1 MTNEDS
7 QRETPDSEPKIIVDS
22 DWKEQV
28 AREKEQAA
36 EGKVES
42 QQEDSATEP
51 SSTEPS
57 STEPSSTEPSS
68 AEPSST
74 ADSKPQS
81 GSPPPPPQASF
92 EVLAYS
98 LFAQAMSSLGQS
110 IDPEMPQGSV
120 NKPYAKHYIDTLEML
135 SEKTAGNLSDD
146 ESTMLNGILHTL
158 RMAYVNVN

>member
-7 QRETPDSEPKIIVDS
+7 REETPDTEPKIVVDS

-36 EGKVES
+36 VEK
-42 QQEDSATEP
+42 
-51 SSTEPS
+51 
-57 STEPSSTEPSS
+57 
-68 AEPSST
+68 AEPHSEAATDESSEA
-74 ADSKPQS
+74 ADSNSQ
-81 GSPPPPPQASF
+81 GASPPPPPQASF
-92 EVLAYS
+92 EVLVYS

-110 IDPEMPQGSV
+110 IDPDIPQGSV

-135 SEKTAGNLSDD
+135 SEKTSGNLSDD

-158 RMAYVNVN
+158 RMAYVNVK

>member
-1 MTNEDS
+1 MTNEES
-7 QRETPDSEPKIIVDS
+7 REETPDSEPKIVVDS

-36 EGKVES
+36 EEKVES
-42 QQEDSATEP
+42 QRQDAADEP
-51 SSTEPS
+51 SG
-57 STEPSSTEPSS
+57 
-68 AEPSST
+68 A
-74 ADSKPQS
+74 ADSKPPS
-81 GSPPPPPQASF
+81 GSTPPPPQASF

-110 IDPEMPQGSV
+110 IDPEIPQGSV

-135 SEKTAGNLSDD
+135 SEKTSGNLSDD

-158 RMAYVNVN
+158 RMAYVNVK

>member
-1 MTNEDS
+1 MPVPLSSVDS

-28 AREKEQAA
+28 AREKEQAG

-51 SSTEPS
+51 SSP
-57 STEPSSTEPSS
+57 EPSS

-120 NKPYAKHYIDTLEML
+120 NKPYAKHYIDTLEMM

>member
-28 AREKEQAA
+28 AREKEQAG

-51 SSTEPS
+51 SSPEPS
-57 STEPSSTEPSS
+57 SPEPSS